1 MEEEMIPV
9 IMAGGTGSR
18 LWPLSRTLYP
28 KQFMVLEGED
38 SLLQTTLKR
47 LHGMECSPAIII
59 SNEEH
64 RFIVAEQIR
73 LTGEPH
79 SALILEP
86 VGRNTAPAVALA
98 AIEALNNEEDP
109 VLLIMAADHVIG
121 DVAAFQKT
129 VLEACKIAE
138 MDKLVTFGIVP
149 TEAETGYGYIRAKGL
164 ISGLKNA
171 DEPAYPVA
179 EFVEKPDIE
188 TARRYLDS
196 GEYFWNSGMFMF
208 KARRYLEELE
218 VHRPEIL
225 SACRAAMKHTSKDLE
240 FHRIDKTLFEA
251 CPSDSIDYAVMEKTK
266 DAYVVPL
273 NVRWNDIGSWS
284 ALWDIAEKDENNNVL
299 KGDIL
304 LNDARNCYI
313 NTTGKLVAAV
323 GLEDIV
329 IVNTKD
335 AVLVATKD
343 KVQNVKAIVET
354 LKAQGRTEHYNH
366 RDVYRPWGK
375 YDSVDT
381 GRRYQVKR
389 ISVKPGAKLSRQMHH
404 HRAEH
409 WVVVCGT
416 AKVEKGEET
425 ILLTENQS
433 IYIPLGTTHSLE
445 NPGKITLELIEVQS
459 GSYLGEDDIVRFED
473 VYGRI

>member
-1 MEEEMIPV
+1 MIPV

-18 LWPLSRTLYP
+18 LWPLSRMLYP
-28 KQFMVLEGED
+28 KQFMALEGEE
-38 SLLQTTLKR
+38 SLLQNTLKR
-47 LHGMECSPAIII
+47 LHGMNCSPAIVI

-64 RFIVAEQIR
+64 RFIVAEQLR
-73 LTGEPH
+73 LIGEKAGP
-79 SALILEP
+79 LILEP
-86 VGRNTAPAVALA
+86 VGRSTAPAAALA
-98 AIEALNNEEDP
+98 AIEALSQEEDP
-109 VLLIMAADHVIG
+109 VLLIMAADHVIK
-121 DVAAFQKT
+121 DVPAFQKT
-129 VLEACKIAE
+129 VVEALKIAE

-164 ISGLKNA
+164 TSTLNSA
-171 DEPAYPVA
+171 DEPAYPVD
-179 EFVEKPDIE
+179 EFVEKPDLE
-188 TARRYLDS
+188 TARLYLDS
-196 GEYFWNSGMFMF
+196 GDYFWNSGMFMF

-218 VHRPEIL
+218 IHSPEIL
-225 SACRAAMKHTSKDLE
+225 RACRAAMKHTSKDLE
-240 FHRIDKTLFEA
+240 FYRVDRAQFED
-251 CPSDSIDYAVMEKTK
+251 CPSDSIDYAVMEKTR

-273 NVRWNDIGSWS
+273 NVQWNDIGSWS

-304 LNDARNCYI
+304 LNEVRNCYI

-329 IVNTKD
+329 VVNTPD

-343 KVQNVKAIVET
+343 KVQNVKEIVET
-354 LKAQGRTEHYNH
+354 LKKQGRTEHYNH
-366 RDVYRPWGK
+366 REVYRPWGK

-381 GRRYQVKR
+381 GDRYQVKR
-389 ISVKPGAKLSRQMHH
+389 ITVKPGAKLSQQMHH

-409 WVVVCGT
+409 WVVVSGT
-416 AKVEKGEET
+416 ARIEKGDDT

-445 NPGKITLELIEVQS
+445 NPGKIPLELIEVQS
-459 GSYLGEDDIVRFED
+459 GSYLGEDDIIRFGD
-473 VYGRI
+473 VYGRV